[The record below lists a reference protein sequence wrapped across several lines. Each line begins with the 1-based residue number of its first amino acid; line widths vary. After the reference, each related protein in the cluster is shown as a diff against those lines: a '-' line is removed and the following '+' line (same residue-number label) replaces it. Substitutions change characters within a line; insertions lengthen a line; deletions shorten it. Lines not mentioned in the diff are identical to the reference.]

1 MRPITVT
8 LLSTCAVCALAQGH
22 HSALAQPAPG
32 TASPTKPTDPPLP
45 TNTDPT
51 SPMNPQLPP
60 SGPNNP
66 SPPTSADPTSTDP
79 TSSPGPTSPALP
91 PSPDSSTTPA
101 DVPPAPAPVPS
112 ATTDAV
118 DSSADGTDIY
128 SYAWTDDQLKSG
140 IGVSAIL
147 GGGVTG
153 FTDKTM
159 RDTTSSVGGL
169 WDLRVTIGSHIPLAL
184 DVSYLGS
191 AMNINGLPSGRNGTL
206 VGTTAEAALRFN
218 ILPHYAWNPYIFGGV
233 GWQRYDV
240 TQTNVTLSDSGMND
254 KDNLLEF
261 PMGAGIAFRKAG
273 FVGDLRGTFRAA
285 MDQNL
290 VLKNPSSAPI
300 SPTSSDFAAMH
311 TWEASAAVGYE
322 F

>member
-1 MRPITVT
+1 MRPFTVT
-8 LLSTCAVCALAQGH
+8 LLSTCAVCALAQGPRA
-22 HSALAQPAPG
+22 ALAQPAPS
-32 TASPTKPTDPPLP
+32 TNQPPLPSPTKPTDPPLP

-60 SGPNNP
+60 SP
-66 SPPTSADPTSTDP
+66 SAPSTDP
-79 TSSPGPTSPALP
+79 TADPTTTEPTPTATPLP
-91 PSPDSSTTPA
+91 PA
-101 DVPPAPAPVPS
+101 DVPVTPPVTVAPS
-112 ATTDAV
+112 STDV
-118 DSSADGTDIY
+118 TDQGIEGPGIY
-128 SYAWTDDQLKSG
+128 SYAWTDDQLQSG

-159 RDTTSSVGGL
+159 RNTTSSLGGL

-184 DVSYLGS
+184 DVSYLGT
-191 AMNINGLPSGRNGTL
+191 AMNINGLPNGRNGTL
-206 VGTTAEAALRFN
+206 VGTTVEGALRYN
-218 ILPHYAWNPYIFGGV
+218 VLPHYAWNPYIFAGA

-261 PMGAGIAFRKAG
+261 PMGAGIAFRRGG
-273 FVGDLRGTFRAA
+273 FVGDLRGTFRATT
-285 MDQNL
+285 DQNL
-290 VLKNPSSAPI
+290 VLKTPGALPLA
-300 SPTSSDFAAMH
+300 PTSSDFAAMH

>member
-1 MRPITVT
+1 MRPITMT
-8 LLSTCAVCALAQGH
+8 LLSTCAVCALAQGQL
-22 HSALAQPAPG
+22 ALAQPVPD
-32 TASPTKPTDPPLP
+32 TNQPPNPSPTKPTDPPLP

-60 SGPNNP
+60 SAPLP
-66 SPPTSADPTSTDP
+66 TTVDPATPVSPPAAPLTPPIPSSTDTSTISGPPP
-79 TSSPGPTSPALP
+79 TPG
-91 PSPDSSTTPA
+91 TPA
-101 DVPPAPAPVPS
+101 STEIDDEGS
-112 ATTDAV
+112 
-118 DSSADGTDIY
+118 DSLDMYG
-128 SYAWTDDQLKSG
+128 YAWHDDRLQSG
-140 IGVSAIL
+140 IGVSTIL
-147 GGGVTG
+147 GGGATG

-159 RDTTSSVGGL
+159 RNTTSSVGGL
-169 WDLRVTIGSHIPLAL
+169 WDLRVTIGSHLPLAL

-191 AMNINGLPSGRNGTL
+191 AMNINGLPAGRSGTL
-206 VGTTAEAALRFN
+206 LGTTVEGALRYN
-218 ILPHYAWNPYIFGGV
+218 ILPHYAWNPYVFAGV

-261 PMGAGIAFRKAG
+261 PMGTGLSYRSGG

-285 MDQNL
+285 TDQNL
-290 VLKNPSSAPI
+290 VLKPTASAVG
-300 SPTSSDFAAMH
+300 PTSNDFAAMH